1 MQKYKNKIKRPS
13 IETMIDMG
21 EWNMR
26 EPECKHHCSLKKKA
40 DADRMM
46 RHGKMI
52 CIASILAT

>member
-1 MQKYKNKIKRPS
+1 MQKYINKIKRPS
-13 IETMIDMG
+13 IETMMDMG
-21 EWNMR
+21 EWNVR
-26 EPECKHHCSLKKKA
+26 EPEYKPPRSLKKKV